1 LDRLVP
7 VHPHELH
14 RFAILLDVDGTIL
27 DIAPTPQEV
36 YVPESLCET
45 LLRMG
50 KRLDGALA
58 LVSGRPLNDLDQ
70 LFSPLRLPAIGGH
83 GAEMR
88 LASNGEAVA
97 SRAAPLDSQF
107 RQLLKVIAAR
117 HSGIIVEDKEY
128 SVALHYRLS
137 PKEGLAL
144 VHDVRRACQEWSDP
158 SIQLLSGKAVLE
170 VKDRGFNKGTAVR
183 ELMNHAP
190 FLGRTPIFIGDDIT
204 DEDAFRVV
212 PEFQGIAMSVGRKF
226 PGVNGLFQS
235 AAEVRQWLAR
245 LSGDPNVPQMNGAR
259 PGPLP

>member
-1 LDRLVP
+1 LDRPVP
-7 VHPHELH
+7 VQPHELH
-14 RFAILLDVDGTIL
+14 RFAILLDVDGTLL

-36 YVPESLCET
+36 HVPDSLCET

-50 KRLDGALA
+50 RRVEGALA
-58 LVSGRPLNDLDQ
+58 LVSGRPLADLDQ

-97 SRAAPLDSQF
+97 SRAAPLNSQF

-170 VKDRGFNKGTAVR
+170 VKGRGFNKGTAVR

-190 FLGRTPIFIGDDIT
+190 FTGRTPIFIGDDIT

-245 LSGDPNVPQMNGAR
+245 LSGDPNIPQMNGVQ
-259 PGPLP
+259 PGSAP